1 MSKRFWIGI
10 AASIAV
16 AFFTW
21 FYFTPHL
28 TVLGLAKA
36 IETHDAAALERYIDF
51 PAVKES
57 LKASLNAKF
66 ASDMSRAQE
75 SNPLAGLGLAFGP
88 ILVNAMVDAYITP
101 EGLASMMKGENP
113 PGVAGV
119 PTPNPHIAGSWAE
132 TKMAYESFD
141 RFLVTVPSNLSPDN
155 RVDLVLRRNGP
166 FSWKLAALRLPLSIP
181 KTDVTS
187 SPTINTTPLPLATS
201 TTTPLEGSR
210 LSPIPPMR
218 TPESSVPPPPPSL
231 QITDYSIIISPTEN
245 IFVAGRLK
253 NTGIVPIES
262 DTYLVIVVTF
272 MDKEGKV
279 LSITETTVFNTYPQ
293 GLLLP
298 GVEGAF
304 QAILR
309 DMPPGLSQW
318 DNVEVRA
325 KNVKSAAAKLIE
337 ENYLDLK
344 LEQTLAIA
352 ESRGIKVT
360 GWVRNVGE
368 LNAENIV
375 IAGVASGLD
384 GKVQGVANQRV
395 AYDRLAPGE
404 RSPFQLNV
412 YEAKTDSK
420 LELFVS
426 GKKVS
431 TLAPQTTGQ
440 QPPPSAGTSL
450 PGPLSDTQSSGLPK
464 PGVLPAIVFTPL
476 KPLTL
481 SYVNLEST
489 MLQPEDIP
497 EGYKI
502 GEEGF
507 SNSSDDELAV
517 KWGFVAVWGQTFKSD
532 SYTFKAEVELY
543 ESSEGAKQGIA
554 ERHLNVEKEMRR
566 IELNL
571 KASSATTTE
580 PRIAFI
586 GDESRAFL
594 SEFKSLSSGI
604 NLHTF
609 VYSIYFR
616 RMNIIG
622 VVRVISVSIIPTRDM
637 TLNFDYSSAKPVAY
651 ETGERL
657 DARIR
662 SEISS
667 PTGPRSFHPFIC
679 RLGFHHSVYIQLP

>member
-10 AASIAV
+10 GASIAV

-57 LKASLNAKF
+57 LKAALNAKF
-66 ASDMSRAQE
+66 ASDMSSALE
-75 SNPLAGLGLAFGP
+75 SNPFAGLGLAFGP

-113 PGVAGV
+113 PGFAGGV

-141 RFLVTVPSNLSPDN
+141 RFLVTISSNLSPNN

-166 FSWKLAALRLPLSIP
+166 FSWKLVTLRLPLYIP

-218 TPESSVPPPPPSL
+218 TPESSGPPPPPSL
-231 QITDYSIIISPTEN
+231 QITDSSIIGSPTEN
-245 IFVAGRLK
+245 IYLVGRLK
-253 NTGIVPIES
+253 NTGIVAI
-262 DTYLVIVVTF
+262 DIDWFNLVIVVTF

-279 LSITETTVFNTYPQ
+279 LAIKETEETDVFNTYPQ

-304 QAILR
+304 QATLR
-309 DMPPGLSQW
+309 NMPPGLSKW
-318 DNVEVRA
+318 ENIEVRA
-325 KNVKSAAAKLIE
+325 KNVKSATAKLTE

-368 LNAENIV
+368 LNAKNIV

-404 RSPFQLNV
+404 RSPFQLTV
-412 YEAKTDSK
+412 YEATTDSK
-420 LELFVS
+420 LELFVA
-426 GKKVS
+426 GKKVA
-431 TLAPQTTGQ
+431 TLAPQTTGL
-440 QPPPSAGTSL
+440 QPPPS
-450 PGPLSDTQSSGLPK
+450 
-464 PGVLPAIVFTPL
+464 
-476 KPLTL
+476 
-481 SYVNLEST
+481 
-489 MLQPEDIP
+489 
-497 EGYKI
+497 
-502 GEEGF
+502 
-507 SNSSDDELAV
+507 
-517 KWGFVAVWGQTFKSD
+517 
-532 SYTFKAEVELY
+532 
-543 ESSEGAKQGIA
+543 
-554 ERHLNVEKEMRR
+554 
-566 IELNL
+566 
-571 KASSATTTE
+571 
-580 PRIAFI
+580 
-586 GDESRAFL
+586 
-594 SEFKSLSSGI
+594 
-604 NLHTF
+604 
-609 VYSIYFR
+609 
-616 RMNIIG
+616 
-622 VVRVISVSIIPTRDM
+622 
-637 TLNFDYSSAKPVAY
+637 
-651 ETGERL
+651 
-657 DARIR
+657 
-662 SEISS
+662 
-667 PTGPRSFHPFIC
+667 
-679 RLGFHHSVYIQLP
+679 